1 MNENFADIGVEV
13 ADVVETWEDLPE
25 PNGETSSNGNPK
37 VYRVSADRLFVADTG
52 GSWTIVGGLGSKSNP
67 LPSVNTERLETT
79 AVRNS
84 TNHPTTQVS
93 HTRYVGPDDPSQL
106 PEFDVEEGD
115 VWVKTE

>member
-13 ADVVETWEDLPE
+13 ADVVETWGDLPE
-25 PNGETSSNGNPK
+25 PSGETSSNGNPK
-37 VYRVSADRLFVADTG
+37 VYRVSADSLFVADAG
-52 GSWTIVGGLGSKSNP
+52 GSWTIVGGLGSQSNP
-67 LPSVNTERLETT
+67 LPSVNTERLETA

-84 TNHPTTQVS
+84 TNHSTTQVS
-93 HTRYVGPDDPSQL
+93 HTRYIGPDDPSQL